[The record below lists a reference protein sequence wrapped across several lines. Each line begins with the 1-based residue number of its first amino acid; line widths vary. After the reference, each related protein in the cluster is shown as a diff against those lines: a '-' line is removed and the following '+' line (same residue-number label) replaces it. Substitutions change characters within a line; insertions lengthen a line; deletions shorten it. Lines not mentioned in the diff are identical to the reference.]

1 MLTSDEL
8 YKMKHCIGLDWK
20 KPKRGVYEAFRN
32 GVMYYDEPCLTI
44 RPQNHKGDKFN
55 K

>member
-20 KPKRGVYEAFRN
+20 KPKEVFMKPFAME
-32 GVMYYDEPCLTI
+32 
-44 RPQNHKGDKFN
+44 
-55 K
+55 